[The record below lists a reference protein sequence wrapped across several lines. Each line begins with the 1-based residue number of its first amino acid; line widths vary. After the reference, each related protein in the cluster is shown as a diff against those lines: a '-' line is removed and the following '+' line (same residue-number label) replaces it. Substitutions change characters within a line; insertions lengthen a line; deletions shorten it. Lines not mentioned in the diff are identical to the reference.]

1 MRFDA
6 SLRFTIARSYVVA
19 EECLGAE
26 GSYYHR
32 TSLGKSEDKLGEE
45 TMGSG
50 IAAIVVFPSQAQA
63 F

>member
-1 MRFDA
+1 M
-6 SLRFTIARSYVVA
+6 A

-32 TSLGKSEDKLGEE
+32 TCLGIGEDKQDEE
-45 TMGSG
+45 TMGSR

>member
-1 MRFDA
+1 M
-6 SLRFTIARSYVVA
+6 A
-19 EECLGAE
+19 EECLGAK

-32 TSLGKSEDKLGEE
+32 TSLGIGEDKQGEE

-50 IAAIVVFPSQAQA
+50 IAAVVVFPSQAQA